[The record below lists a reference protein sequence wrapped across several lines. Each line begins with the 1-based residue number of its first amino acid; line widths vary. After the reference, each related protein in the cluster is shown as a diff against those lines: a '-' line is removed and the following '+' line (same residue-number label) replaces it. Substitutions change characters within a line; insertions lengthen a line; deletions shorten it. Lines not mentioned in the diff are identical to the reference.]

1 MRKLMLKYKE
11 QLLYLLFGALT
22 TVVSLTTY
30 EAAGAILGDDLY
42 LVSNIISWCFAVT
55 FAFVTNKLWVFSSK
69 SWASPLIWREVASFV
84 SARLFSLL
92 IEEAGLWLL
101 VDVAGAHSFS
111 MTLFGF
117 DLRGDF
123 LAKLLMQVIVVVLNY
138 VSSKFLIFAKK
149 KSS

>member
-11 QLLYLLFGALT
+11 PLLYLLFGALT

-30 EAAGAILGDDLY
+30 AAANAILGDEWY
-42 LVSNIISWCFAVT
+42 LISNVISWCFAVA
-55 FAFVTNKLWVFSSK
+55 FAFVTNKLWVFASK
-69 SWASPLIWREVASFV
+69 SWASPLIWREIAAFV
-84 SARLFSLL
+84 SARVFSLL

-101 VDVAGAHSFS
+101 VDIAGANSFS

-117 DLRGDF
+117 ELSGDF
-123 LAKLLMQVIVVVLNY
+123 LAKLLMQVVVVILNY
-138 VSSKFLIFAKK
+138 IFSKFLIFAKK